1 MPPAPQRATMT
12 LMEWL
17 MIITLSIIWG
27 GAFFFGEVAV
37 RELPTFTVVVCR
49 VGLAAVILYMVMTVR
64 GLRMPTSPA
73 VWGAFFLMGLLNN
86 AIPFSLIVWGQS
98 HIASGLASILN
109 ATTPLFSVIVAHL
122 FTQDERITPAR
133 LGGVII
139 GFLWVILMIGGDV
152 LDQIGVDIAAQ
163 LACLGAA
170 ISYAFAGV
178 FGRRFRRMGI
188 SPLATATGQ
197 VTASSFILFPLMMM
211 IDKPWTLAMPSA
223 GVIFSLIGLAA
234 LCTAVAYIL
243 YFRVLAT
250 AGATNLMLVTF
261 LIPVTAILLG
271 ILFLGE
277 ILEGKHIV
285 GMVMISLGLAAIDGR
300 LLRWRIRASDPAA

>member
-1 MPPAPQRATMT
+1 
-12 LMEWL
+12 
-17 MIITLSIIWG
+17 
-27 GAFFFGEVAV
+27 
-37 RELPTFTVVVCR
+37 
-49 VGLAAVILYMVMTVR
+49 
-64 GLRMPTSPA
+64 
-73 VWGAFFLMGLLNN
+73 
-86 AIPFSLIVWGQS
+86 
-98 HIASGLASILN
+98 
-109 ATTPLFSVIVAHL
+109 
-122 FTQDERITPAR
+122 
-133 LGGVII
+133 
-139 GFLWVILMIGGDV
+139 
-152 LDQIGVDIAAQ
+152 
-163 LACLGAA
+163 
-170 ISYAFAGV
+170 
-178 FGRRFRRMGI
+178 MGI